1 MMMDGIVLDAALVV
15 LVLLFAASGYRQG
28 FIVGIMSFAGFIGGG
43 VLAALGAPTLIQQ
56 VVTDAGRQAL
66 LAVAVVFLCAAMGQF
81 AASYLG
87 AVVRNRVTWESAR
100 VLDAMGGALVSAVS
114 VLLVAWLVGSAVAN
128 SAIPVLNTQV
138 QQSRVLHAVDRA
150 MPEVAQTWFSTFRRI
165 VDQSAFPQVFSGLG
179 TGEPAEV
186 QPPDPDVLDTP
197 GLRDASQ
204 SVVKVLGTAPSC
216 QRRVEGTGFVYSDGR
231 IMTNAHV
238 VAGVTQDLR
247 VVTRSGQQLSATV
260 VLYDPQQDIAVLD
273 VDGLDL
279 EPLEFDQE
287 AAKGDDAVVA
297 GFPRNNGFTA
307 VAARIRAEQTAQG
320 PDFYHSQQVSR
331 EIYQIRAEV
340 RPGNSGGPLIS
351 PDGDVYGVVF
361 AAATNEDET
370 GYVLTAHEVAA
381 NAQQGASA
389 SGEVSTQECD

>member
-1 MMMDGIVLDAALVV
+1 MDGIVLDAVLVM

-43 VLAALGAPTLIQQ
+43 VLAALGAPPLIQEL
-56 VVTDAGRQAL
+56 VTDPGRQAL
-66 LAVAVVFLCAAMGQF
+66 LAVAVVFLSAALGQF
-81 AASYLG
+81 LASYVG
-87 AVVRNRVTWESAR
+87 AVVRNRVTWDSAR
-100 VLDAMGGALVSAVS
+100 VVDAMGGAVVSALS

-128 SAIPVLNTQV
+128 SAIPTLNTQA
-138 QQSRVLHAVDRA
+138 QQSRVLHAVDRV
-150 MPEVAQTWFSTFRRI
+150 MPEAAQTWFSTFRRI

-197 GLRDASQ
+197 ELRDASQ
-204 SVVKVLGTAPSC
+204 SVVKVLGTAPEC
-216 QRRVEGTGFVYSDGR
+216 QRRVEGTGFVYEDGR

-238 VAGVTQDLR
+238 LAGVTQDLR
-247 VVTRSGQQLSATV
+247 VVTRSGQQLPATV

-273 VDGLDL
+273 VDDLEL
-279 EPLEFDQE
+279 EPLEFE
-287 AAKGDDAVVA
+287 PEGEKGDGAVVA

-307 VAARIRAEQTAQG
+307 VPARIRAEQTAQG

-340 RPGNSGGPLIS
+340 RPGNSGGPLLS
-351 PDGDVYGVVF
+351 ADGTVYGVIF

-370 GYVLTAHEVAA
+370 GYVLTAEEVAA
-381 NAQQGASA
+381 NAEQGATT